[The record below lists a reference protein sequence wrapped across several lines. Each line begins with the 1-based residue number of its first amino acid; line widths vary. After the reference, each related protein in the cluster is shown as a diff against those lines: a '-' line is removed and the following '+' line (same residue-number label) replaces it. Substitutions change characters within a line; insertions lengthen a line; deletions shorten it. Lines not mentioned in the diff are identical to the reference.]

1 MCVRR
6 TLVLAGRTDLRMTT
20 RKLGCPT
27 EYPRVPPDAR
37 GGPAAAAARS
47 LRSPATLASRDRIGD
62 ISIAPIAG
70 AGRARRGGCDRR
82 LVVRP
87 AAALVTARAC

>member
-1 MCVRR
+1 VQRAAMCVRR
-6 TLVLAGRTDLRMTT
+6 TWVLAGRTDLRMTT

-27 EYPRVPPDAR
+27 EYPRVPPGAR

-62 ISIAPIAG
+62 EAQARD
-70 AGRARRGGCDRR
+70 RAVLAARTMASK
-82 LVVRP
+82 RP
-87 AAALVTARAC
+87 LA

>member
-1 MCVRR
+1 MQRAAMCVRR

-62 ISIAPIAG
+62 
-70 AGRARRGGCDRR
+70 
-82 LVVRP
+82 RP
-87 AAALVTARAC
+87 SS

>member
-62 ISIAPIAG
+62 RVIVRIV
-70 AGRARRGGCDRR
+70 DVRR
-82 LVVRP
+82 LLSGESNRQQP
-87 AAALVTARAC
+87 SR